1 MEGSA
6 PKLPYGISTYI
17 QDRFR
22 DDFLC
27 EVKAV
32 KKVKGH
38 PQYSLEVTKDDQIYL
53 LEFNEAGK
61 LLQEEAEEAFP
72 PDGHD
77 SLTLGDIP
85 E

>member
-1 MEGSA
+1 MKDHLA
-6 PKLPYGISTYI
+6 RLPYGISSYI

-27 EVKAV
+27 EVKSV
-32 KKVKGH
+32 QQDKGH
-38 PQYSLEVTKDDQIYL
+38 FRYALEVTKDEHIYHL
-53 LEFNEAGK
+53 RFNEAGK

-72 PDGHD
+72 PDSHD
-77 SLTLGDIP
+77 GLTLEDTP